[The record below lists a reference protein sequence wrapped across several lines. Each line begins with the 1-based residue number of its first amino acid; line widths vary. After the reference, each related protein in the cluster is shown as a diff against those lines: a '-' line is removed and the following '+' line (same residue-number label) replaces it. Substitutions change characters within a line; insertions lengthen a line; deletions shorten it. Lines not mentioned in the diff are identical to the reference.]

1 MHQLVHLNGTPY
13 FNKYFRLPAHY
24 ELRKSLVNAL
34 LQRLDERTE
43 AWEARYHDRK
53 KSAADGGIAIESMI
67 YDFCQLTT
75 SLLLFHSEE
84 DVQELSK
91 LPMIKHLQY
100 FLGMWNDRYAGVSS
114 EVIAENAMSSRE
126 KQKTPTPAS
135 VAEDRRQWPAYQ
147 LSMILMNGRDN
158 AELAAIT
165 AARLSKGGMS
175 RCALQGCNRTAA
187 IDGGALLQCS
197 QCGTVRYVSI
207 VEVSYKVSS

>member
-1 MHQLVHLNGTPY
+1 
-13 FNKYFRLPAHY
+13 
-24 ELRKSLVNAL
+24 
-34 LQRLDERTE
+34 
-43 AWEARYHDRK
+43 
-53 KSAADGGIAIESMI
+53 MI

-84 DVQELSK
+84 DVHELSK

-100 FLGMWNDRYAGVSS
+100 FLGMWNDRYAGISNESQDSS
-114 EVIAENAMSSRE
+114 YAPSSAE

-147 LSMILMNGRDN
+147 LSMILMNGRDD

-175 RCALQGCNRTAA
+175 RCALKGCNRTSAV
-187 IDGGALLQCS
+187 DGGSLLQCS
-197 QCGTVRYVSI
+197 QCGTVRYVRECLLFTSI
-207 VEVSYKVSS
+207 LLDLLKTCASAPNNIKDKHGAIPKSCTRRCAMQPHTEGVS